1 MEGKDPNM
9 QSVKKHKILVIA
21 VIALIAAA
29 VILFFVFRGV
39 GSGGSS
45 GGVYVQSV
53 RDLTSGLSS
62 VTRFS
67 GVAESQKTEKV
78 ARDGQKTVKEIFV
91 SPGDTVKK
99 GDKLFSYDLELLQLD
114 VQEAQLEIESIQT
127 AINTANAQIQ
137 QYQRERSGASS
148 SDRLAYDAQIQQL
161 QAEINS
167 RNYELKTKQAELERK
182 QKDLQNAEVVSP
194 VDGTIEAVGTLEEP
208 LDAENTMITVR
219 NGGDLRIKGSVSE
232 QNVMSISV
240 GDPVVV
246 RSRVDREQTWA
257 GKIESIDT
265 GAAQKNDNDYYDGG
279 SGDRASFYAFY
290 VDLESADG
298 IIMGQHVTI
307 EPDFGQ
313 GAARTGIWLSSG
325 FVVDPDGD
333 AFVWA
338 ANSRMKLEKRPVT
351 LGEYD
356 ADLDEYQ
363 ILDGLTPDDLIAW
376 ADETC
381 YAGANATT
389 ELVWDEPDGSYYDDG
404 MDYEGVD
411 EFDGEPMTDGEFGD
425 GEQPGVDIPEAELPT
440 EDGADTT
447 TDAGDPSAPQE

>member
-9 QSVKKHKILVIA
+9 QFVKKHKILAIA

-29 VILFFVFRGV
+29 AILFFVFRGI
-39 GSGGSS
+39 GGGGSS

-53 RDLTSGLSS
+53 RDLTAGLSS
-62 VTRFS
+62 VTRYS

-78 ARDGQKTVKEIFV
+78 ARDGQKTIKEIFV
-91 SPGDTVKK
+91 SAGDAVKK

-127 AINTANAQIQ
+127 AISTANAQIQ

-167 RNYELKTKQAELERK
+167 RNYELKTKQAEFERK
-182 QKDLQNAEVVSP
+182 QKDLQNADVVSP
-194 VDGTIEAVGTLEEP
+194 VDGTIEAVGTLEEA
-208 LDAENTMITVR
+208 LDAENTMVTVR

-232 QNVMSISV
+232 QNIMSISV

-246 RSRVDREQTWA
+246 RSRVDRDQTWA
-257 GKIESIDT
+257 GTIESIDT
-265 GAAQKNDNDYYDGG
+265 GSAQKNDNDYYYEGG
-279 SGDRASFYAFY
+279 SGDRATFYSFY

-298 IIMGQHVTI
+298 IIIGQHVTI

-325 FVVDPDGD
+325 FIVDPDGE
-333 AFVWA
+333 AFVWT

-363 ILDGLTPDDLIAW
+363 ILDGLSEDDLIAW

-389 ELVWDEPDGSYYDDG
+389 ELVWDEPEGSFYGEGDFQ
-404 MDYEGVD
+404 GVD
-411 EFDGEPMTDGEFGD
+411 EFDGTPMTDD
-425 GEQPGVDIPEAELPT
+425 STDNGEQPTVDLPEAELPVD
-440 EDGADTT
+440 DGADTT
-447 TDAGDPSAPQE
+447 TDAGDPAEPQG